1 MKTAERRWVLK
12 LTLGGFC
19 FDFLSTLSFRSS
31 ERKGAGVGVWGCSQ
45 YSFSKSGFTFSNRG
59 IKQNYDAKTI
69 LPSELSDNLSV
80 LNNTGKTPLLSPL
93 ESLFP
98 FWIPYT
104 YIPGTKCSIYRG
116 KGRRTSRNGSVFDL
130 SCNLTENYRGDQM
143 VRNISFHNFLWVWHD
158 WSKWFHLEC
167 DNECRICKTLF

>member
-12 LTLGGFC
+12 LPLGGFC

-116 KGRRTSRNGSVFDL
+116 KGRRTSRNGSVFDYHVIL
-130 SCNLTENYRGDQM
+130 LKIIGVTR
-143 VRNISFHNFLWVWHD
+143 
-158 WSKWFHLEC
+158 WSE
-167 DNECRICKTLF
+167 IYLFITFYGCGMIGPNGSI